1 MASFD
6 FIVAT
11 PRPHAEELDR
21 GTRAR
26 RQRRRKLLIDLALLV
41 PGAGFLL
48 LAMILPLGQLIL
60 ASFGLFGLGAA
71 GHFTLDNYIAV
82 AGNVLFTSAF
92 RFSLQIAVATTLL
105 SLVVATATAAVLQLD
120 FPGRRLVGALYKIPL
135 VVPSLIAAFLVLTM
149 VGPGGMVARVLQPYG
164 IRWPSLLHD
173 PSGAGIIV
181 VLLWHNV
188 PITILIVSAVA
199 AAIPRP
205 VIDAARTLGAGPVR
219 VFTRVI
225 VPLCSPGI
233 SAAALLVFIDAFGTY
248 AIPSLIGPAFPR
260 ALSVTMTSEFLLHA
274 RWGTA
279 SALGVAMILMTGMV
293 LALYHALQARSRL
306 LSGAVA

>member
-1 MASFD
+1 MVAVDLAPSVASAAPTD
-6 FIVAT
+6 TERA
-11 PRPHAEELDR
+11 
-21 GTRAR
+21 AR
-26 RQRRRKLLIDLALLV
+26 RRRRERWINLALLL

-48 LAMILPLGQLIL
+48 VAMIVPLIELLL
-60 ASFGLFGLGAA
+60 ASLGLFGLGAT
-71 GHFTLDNYIAV
+71 GKPTLGAYVEV
-82 AGNVLFTSAF
+82 ASNVLFTSAF
-92 RFSLQIAVATTLL
+92 RFSLQIALATTLL

-120 FPGRRLVGALYKIPL
+120 FPGRRLVSALYKIPL

-149 VGPGGMVARVLQPYG
+149 VGPGGMIARLLQPWG

-173 PSGAGIIV
+173 PSGAGIVV

-199 AAIPRP
+199 AAIPRS
-205 VIDAARTLGAGPVR
+205 VIDAARTLGAGPIR
-219 VFTRVI
+219 VFFRVI
-225 VPLCSPGI
+225 VPLSSPGI

-260 ALSVTMTSEFLLHA
+260 TISVMMTAEFLLHA

-279 SALGVAMILMTGMV
+279 SALGVAMIAMTGIV
-293 LALYHALQARSRL
+293 LALYHALLARSRL
-306 LSGAVA
+306 LSGEAA